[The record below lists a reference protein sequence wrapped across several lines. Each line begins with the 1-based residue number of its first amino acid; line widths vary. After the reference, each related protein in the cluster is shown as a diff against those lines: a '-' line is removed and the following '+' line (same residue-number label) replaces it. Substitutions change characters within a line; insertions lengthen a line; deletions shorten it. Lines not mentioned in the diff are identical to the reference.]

1 MDYSIA
7 NTTREQRLALVKNAL
22 GISIS
27 GTRMPSEE
35 SLKIVKQYVDGKKEL
50 EEVQKEIIE
59 MYKEDESD
67 EDKE

>member
-7 NTTREQRLALVKNAL
+7 NTTKEERLAIVKNAL

>member
-27 GTRMPSEE
+27 GARMPSEE
-35 SLKIVKQYVDGKKEL
+35 CLKIVKQYIDGKKEL
-50 EEVQKEIIE
+50 EEVQKEVIE
-59 MYKEDESD
+59 MYIKKDSND
-67 EDKE
+67 D

>member
-7 NTTREQRLALVKNAL
+7 NTTKEERLAIVKNAL

-27 GTRMPSEE
+27 GTTMPSEE

-50 EEVQKEIIE
+50 EDVQKEIIE
-59 MYKEDESD
+59 MYKENESD
-67 EDKE
+67 EDEK